1 MSDKSLVSSNEVWL
15 AIQQRVRGIQTKSIE
30 ISETGL
36 WHAEAKLSAEAKQ
49 LLNLYAPVVATS
61 KKQSLV
67 VAHLG
72 QSLDGYISTVNGDS
86 HYVNGT
92 ENIIHLHRMRAL
104 FDAVLVGANTVDI
117 DNPTLTTRLVS
128 GDNPVRVVIDP
139 QCRLGPTHTVF
150 TDDSV
155 PTVLLCAKGS
165 RNNRL
170 SENNHVEII
179 GIPATNEGL
188 PVRDCIRALRS
199 RGLLR
204 LFVEGGGD
212 TVTRFFNEGTL
223 DRLQIS
229 VAPTIFGSG
238 RPGLCL
244 PPTPTA
250 QEAFRPKHCSHFQLG
265 DDILFD
271 FELTKNLVQ
280 Q

>member
-30 ISETGL
+30 SSETGL

-117 DNPTLTTRLVS
+117 DDPTLTTRLVS
-128 GDNPVRVVIDP
+128 GDNL
-139 QCRLGPTHTVF
+139 LGLSLIH
-150 TDDSV
+150 SV
-155 PTVLLCAKGS
+155 DYGQLIRYLPMILLLQYCCVQWVL
-165 RNNRL
+165 
-170 SENNHVEII
+170 
-179 GIPATNEGL
+179 
-188 PVRDCIRALRS
+188 
-199 RGLLR
+199 
-204 LFVEGGGD
+204 
-212 TVTRFFNEGTL
+212 
-223 DRLQIS
+223 
-229 VAPTIFGSG
+229 
-238 RPGLCL
+238 
-244 PPTPTA
+244 
-250 QEAFRPKHCSHFQLG
+250 
-265 DDILFD
+265 
-271 FELTKNLVQ
+271 
-280 Q
+280 